1 MTAPLLLQVVERVR
15 AAFSLSGTFLE
26 DLAGRIDCYGP
37 VWISITLAVLIFI
50 AGSLSTYSLLPTP
63 DYLSI
68 LSSSL
73 FYILFYLGIVVG
85 GGWMVL
91 RWLGADSIY
100 FTELLCLFGY
110 SLVFFF
116 PLIAIS
122 QLRIKL
128 LTWLAALAVGGASSF
143 FVYQN
148 LYAALRTSAL
158 GVDRAFFYSVVILFL
173 HAIFVL
179 SVKALFL

>member
-1 MTAPLLLQVVERVR
+1 MERAR
-15 AAFSLSGTFLE
+15 ATFSLSGTFLE

-37 VWISITLAVLIFI
+37 VWISITLAVLIFV
-50 AGSLSTYSLLPTP
+50 ASSLSAYPHLPTP

-85 GGWMVL
+85 GGWMAL

-110 SLVFFF
+110 SLIFFF

-122 QLRIKL
+122 QLRIRL
-128 LTWLAALAVGGASSF
+128 FTWVTAFAVSAASSF

-148 LYAALRTSAL
+148 LHAALRTSAL
-158 GVDRAFFYSVVILFL
+158 GVDRAFICSVVILAL

-179 SVKALFL
+179 SVKVLFL